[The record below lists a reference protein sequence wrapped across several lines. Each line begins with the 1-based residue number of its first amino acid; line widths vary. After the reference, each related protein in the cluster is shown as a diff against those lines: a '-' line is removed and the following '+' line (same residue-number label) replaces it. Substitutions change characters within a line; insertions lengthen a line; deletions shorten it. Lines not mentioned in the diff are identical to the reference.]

1 MSLAD
6 VLGQER
12 PVSVLRRLLATRKI
26 PPGLLFHGPE
36 GVGKR
41 TAARAFAKALNC
53 LAPGGL
59 GCPDPAPG
67 SAAACASCSAADR
80 GMDPDLEFVD
90 GAYQG
95 ALREEDAAKQKALR
109 IDTVRHVVRK
119 LETRSMEGR
128 WKAAVLDDAHR
139 LTEDGA
145 NAMLKALEEPPAR
158 TVWVLVTH
166 RPTELLATVRSRC
179 QPLAFAA
186 LPGAAVAELL
196 ARRGVAQADAAR
208 VLGECQGS
216 VSRALALAA
225 DPGSD
230 PAAWAGDAM
239 APFTLAEQLPREL
252 HLARP
257 RAEALLERAAG
268 WLRRERG
275 TAAFSS
281 PAVRFVLRDLEA
293 LRGTLRRNADP
304 RLVVELAVI
313 RVQELAAVE
322 RSAAP

>member
-6 VLGQER
+6 VQGQER
-12 PVSVLRRLLATRKI
+12 PLGVLRRLLATRKI

-41 TAARAFAKALNC
+41 TAAYAFAKALNC
-53 LAPGGL
+53 LSGKPDS
-59 GCPDPAPG
+59 CPNPAPG
-67 SAAACASCSAADR
+67 TPPACASCSAADR
-80 GMDPDLEFVD
+80 GMDPDLELVD

-128 WKAAVLDDAHR
+128 WKAAVIDDAHR

-158 TVWVLVTH
+158 TVWILVTH
-166 RPTELLATVRSRC
+166 RPSELLATVRSRC
-179 QPLAFAA
+179 QPLTFGARQGA
-186 LPGAAVAELL
+186 PAAVED
-196 ARRGVAQADAAR
+196 GV
-208 VLGECQGS
+208 
-216 VSRALALAA
+216 
-225 DPGSD
+225 DPGLWASD
-230 PAAWAGDAM
+230 PM
-239 APFTLAEQLPREL
+239 APFTLAESLPREL
-252 HLARP
+252 HLSRP
-257 RAEALLERAAG
+257 RADAVIAQAAL

-275 TAAFSS
+275 VAGFASA
-281 PAVRFVLRDLEA
+281 PVRFVLRDLES
-293 LRGTLRRNADP
+293 LRGALRRNADP
-304 RLVVELAVI
+304 RLVVELAVL

-322 RSAAP
+322 RTAS

>member
-1 MSLAD
+1 MSLSD
-6 VLGQER
+6 LLGQDR
-12 PVSVLRRLLATRKI
+12 PVAVLRRLLATRKV

-41 TAARAFAKALNC
+41 TAAYAFAKALNC
-53 LAPGGL
+53 LSGKPDA
-59 GCPDPAPG
+59 CPDPVPG
-67 SAAACASCSAADR
+67 SPAPCASCAAADR
-80 GMDPDLEFVD
+80 RMDPDLELVD

-95 ALREEDAAKQKALR
+95 ALREEDAAKQKTLR

-119 LETRSMEGR
+119 LETRSLEGR

-166 RPTELLATVRSRC
+166 RPSELLATVRSRC
-179 QPLAFAA
+179 QPLSFAA
-186 LPGAAVAELL
+186 LPQEAVASILE
-196 ARRGVAQADAAR
+196 RRGLPAVDAAR
-208 VLGECQGS
+208 VLGECSGS

-225 DPGSD
+225 DPGAD
-230 PAAWAGDAM
+230 PAAWPGDPL
-239 APFTLAEQLPREL
+239 APFTLAESLPREL

-275 TAAFSS
+275 TAGFASA
-281 PAVRFVLRDLEA
+281 PVRFVLRDLKG
-293 LRGTLRRNADP
+293 LRGALRRNADP
-304 RLVVELAVI
+304 RLVVELAVL
-313 RVQELAAVE
+313 RLQELAAVE
-322 RSAAP
+322 RSPA

>member
-6 VLGQER
+6 VQGQDRALG
-12 PVSVLRRLLATRKI
+12 VLRRLLATRKI
-26 PPGLLFHGPE
+26 PPGLLFQGPE

-41 TAARAFAKALNC
+41 TAAFAFAKALNC
-53 LAPGGL
+53 LNGGD
-59 GCPDPAPG
+59 GCPNPAPG
-67 SAAACASCSAADR
+67 SPIPCASCSSADR
-80 GMDPDLEFVD
+80 RMDPDLELVD

-128 WKAAVLDDAHR
+128 WKAAVIDDAHR

-166 RPTELLATVRSRC
+166 RPSELLPTVRSRC

-186 LPGAAVAELL
+186 RPGGPAVPED
-196 ARRGVAQADAAR
+196 GV
-208 VLGECQGS
+208 
-216 VSRALALAA
+216 
-225 DPGSD
+225 DPGLWHSD
-230 PAAWAGDAM
+230 PM
-239 APFTLAEQLPREL
+239 APFTLAESLPREL
-252 HLARP
+252 HLSRP
-257 RAEALLERAAG
+257 RADALIARAAV
-268 WLRRERG
+268 WLRRDRG
-275 TAAFSS
+275 TAGFASA
-281 PAVRFVLRDLEA
+281 PVRFVLRDLES
-293 LRGTLRRNADP
+293 LRGALRRNADP
-304 RLVVELAVI
+304 RLVVELAVL

-322 RSAAP
+322 RSAA

>member
-1 MSLAD
+1 VSLGD
-6 VLGQER
+6 VLGQDR
-12 PVSVLRRLLATRKI
+12 PLAVLRRLLATRKV

-53 LAPGGL
+53 LSSEDG

-67 SAAACASCSAADR
+67 SPTPCASCSAADR

-95 ALREEDAAKQKALR
+95 ALREEDAAKQRALR

-119 LETRSMEGR
+119 LETRSLEGR

-186 LPGAAVAELL
+186 LSGPAVAAVLG
-196 ARRGVAQADAAR
+196 RRGVGAADAAR

-225 DPGSD
+225 DPGAD
-230 PAAWAGDAM
+230 PAAWAGDAL
-239 APFTLAEQLPREL
+239 APFAMAEALPREL

-275 TAAFSS
+275 VAGFAS

-322 RSAAP
+322 RTAS